1 MEPKG
6 PQVLVEWAR
15 GAIESRAIE
24 GLKKERPKPARE
36 QALTPAPRNREQS
49 SKLVPALGVN
59 YIVEADEQT
68 ALLRAEEALKVV

>member
-1 MEPKG
+1 MGPKG

-15 GAIESRAIE
+15 GAIESGATE

-36 QALTPAPRNREQS
+36 PALTPAPRNREQS
-49 SKLVPALGVN
+49 SKLGPALGVN

-68 ALLRAEEALKVV
+68 ALQKAEEALKAV